1 MVSCQTMARW
11 LLSVADFPFARA
23 AETDM
28 STNQP
33 TTSADSPSLTAAIVA
48 FSAIVPL
55 ALLVAPILTTQLMHE
70 RGLTASQ
77 VGAYFLF
84 ELGGISAASL
94 PAMLWLGRVP
104 STRVARIAAVLFI
117 IGNLVSTA
125 SLPLPALLLVR
136 LITAMAGGS
145 IMLLCMAAAGASA
158 RRDRLFGFWLTGQL
172 VLGAAGLAL
181 LPTLFARFGIAA
193 QFGVMAGLMLLAL
206 PLTSRLRVSSRPP
219 TDSTPLSL
227 PVLLTAAVMLA
238 ILAFYLGLGGTWA
251 FMSVIAE
258 HSGLAATT
266 VAGQLAAASLFGIVG
281 AVAATWAAG
290 HLPRRACLAVGYACL
305 IGAVLALLLP
315 QSGTG
320 FAASAYAFKFGW
332 TFALPFILAAAA
344 GRDPTG
350 KIMAP
355 VNLVIGTGTSVGP
368 LIAGAILQRLGLTPM
383 LTLSAVFIGGSLILI
398 WLIDAGLL
406 FRPQAAAHA

>member
-1 MVSCQTMARW
+1 
-11 LLSVADFPFARA
+11 
-23 AETDM
+23 M
-28 STNQP
+28 STNEP

-55 ALLVAPILTTQLMHE
+55 ALLVAPVLTTQLMHE

-104 STRVARIAAVLFI
+104 STRVARIAAVISI
-117 IGNLVSTA
+117 IGNLISTA
-125 SLPLPALLLVR
+125 SLPLPVLLVVR

-145 IMLLCMAAAGASA
+145 LMLLCMAAAGASA

-181 LPTLFARFGIAA
+181 LPALFARFGIAA
-193 QFGVMAGLMLLAL
+193 QFGLMAGLMLLAL
-206 PLTSRLRVSSRPP
+206 PLTSRLRVSSRPS
-219 TDSTPLSL
+219 TDSTALSL
-227 PVLLTAAVMLA
+227 PALLTAVVMVAVF
-238 ILAFYLGLGGTWA
+238 AFYLGLGGTWA
-251 FMSVIAE
+251 FMSVIAA
-258 HSGLAATT
+258 HSGLAESTA
-266 VAGQLAAASLFGIVG
+266 AGQLAAASLFGIVG
-281 AVAATWAAG
+281 AMAATWAAG
-290 HLPRRACLAVGYACL
+290 HLPRRACITVGYLCL

-332 TFALPFILAAAA
+332 TFALPFLLAAAA
-344 GRDPTG
+344 SRDPTG

-355 VNLVIGTGTSVGP
+355 INLVIGTGTSVGP
-368 LIAGAILQRLGLTPM
+368 LMAGAILQRTGIAPM
-383 LTLSAVFIGGSLILI
+383 LMLSAMLIGGSLILI
-398 WLIDAGLL
+398 WLIDAGFLS
-406 FRPQAAAHA
+406 RARAAAPA

>member
-1 MVSCQTMARW
+1 
-11 LLSVADFPFARA
+11 
-23 AETDM
+23 M
-28 STNQP
+28 STNEP

-55 ALLVAPILTTQLMHE
+55 ALLVAPVLTTQLMHE
-70 RGLTASQ
+70 RGLSASQ

-104 STRVARIAAVLFI
+104 STRVARIAAVISI
-117 IGNLVSTA
+117 IGNLISTA
-125 SLPLPALLLVR
+125 PLPLPVLLVVR

-145 IMLLCMAAAGASA
+145 LMLLCMAAAGASA

-181 LPTLFARFGIAA
+181 LPALFARFGIAA
-193 QFGVMAGLMLLAL
+193 QFGLMAGLMLLAL
-206 PLTSRLRVSSRPP
+206 PLTSRLRVSSRPS
-219 TDSTPLSL
+219 TDSTALSL
-227 PVLLTAAVMLA
+227 PALLTAVVMVAVF
-238 ILAFYLGLGGTWA
+238 AFYLGLGGTWA
-251 FMSVIAE
+251 FMSVIAA
-258 HSGLAATT
+258 HSGLAESTA
-266 VAGQLAAASLFGIVG
+266 AGQLAAASLFGIVG

-290 HLPRRACLAVGYACL
+290 HLPRRACITVGYLCL

-315 QSGTG
+315 QSGRG

-332 TFALPFILAAAA
+332 TFALPFLLAAAA
-344 GRDPTG
+344 SRDPTG

-355 VNLVIGTGTSVGP
+355 INLVIGTGTSVGP
-368 LIAGAILQRLGLTPM
+368 LMAGAILQRTGIAPM
-383 LTLSAVFIGGSLILI
+383 LMLSAVLIGGSLILI
-398 WLIDAGLL
+398 WLIDAGFLS
-406 FRPQAAAHA
+406 RARAAAPA